1 MATSGIGGIGTGYNF
16 GYNSGYNSGMD
27 YDSWVNDANQK
38 ADELKD
44 KYTSTE
50 STSGT
55 SGTSGSKDTSSTS
68 GSSSVKNK
76 YGTVSTGSAYLRNYQ
91 MALTD
96 LEDSA
101 AALQIYEKDNVFSKY
116 EEALKKADEAA
127 QSGDADALKTAQ
139 ENVEKAFGNIVSAVK
154 TFVDDY
160 NSTISFLK
168 NNNGMTATAADDL
181 ASFQRSTLTDKALQ
195 TFGLSK
201 DKDGYL
207 SVDEE
212 KLTET
217 LEEGYDFVKETI
229 GGQYGIADR
238 VGNKATKILD
248 SSVEQIL
255 GTNKTSS
262 AEETGKKTNSTNST
276 NKSSSNYSLP
286 DGMTSFAN
294 FAKSG
299 AYNLTNYYAVG
310 MLLNTIG

>member
-50 STSGT
+50 ST

-262 AEETGKKTNSTNST
+262 AEETDKKTNSTNSTNST

>member
-262 AEETGKKTNSTNST
+262 AEETDKKTNSTNST

>member
-1 MATSGIGGIGTGYNF
+1 MATSGIGGIGTDYNY
-16 GYNSGYNSGMD
+16 GYNSGYNSGMN
-27 YDSWVNDANQK
+27 YDSWVNDANKK
-38 ADELKD
+38 ADELKEQ
-44 KYTSTE
+44 YGSTS

-55 SGTSGSKDTSSTS
+55 SGTKDTSSTS
-68 GSSSVKNK
+68 SSSSVKNK
-76 YGTVSTGSAYLRNYQ
+76 YGTAATASAYLRDYQ

-101 AALQIYEKDNVFSKY
+101 AALNVYEKDNVFSKY
-116 EEALKKADEAA
+116 EDALKKADEAA
-127 QSGDADALKTAQ
+127 KTGNADAMKSAQ
-139 ENVEKAFGNIVSAVK
+139 ADVEKAFGNVVSAIN
-154 TFVDDY
+154 TFVEDY

-207 SVDEE
+207 SVDEK

-229 GGQYGIADR
+229 GGQYGIAER
-238 VGNKATKILD
+238 VGSKATKILD
-248 SSVEQIL
+248 STVDQIL

-262 AEETGKKTNSTNST
+262 ADDTEKKTSSTSST
-276 NKSSSNYSLP
+276 NKSSSKSNYTLP

>member
-50 STSGT
+50 ST

-262 AEETGKKTNSTNST
+262 AEETDKKTNSTSST
-276 NKSSSNYSLP
+276 NKSSSKNYSLP

>member
-50 STSGT
+50 ST

-262 AEETGKKTNSTNST
+262 AEETDKKTNSTNST